1 MIPAH
6 TAPRALGPTD
16 KRDVTFHLTPY
27 APGLEKAAVNDRQR
41 GLTVSNR
48 RPGQALFAL
57 LDRLGLDADLV
68 ELAEMDNGEIAV
80 HARRRP
86 AHVYAFVWSGLSIAE
101 ATAAH
106 EGLIQHQRLR
116 ATR

>member
-1 MIPAH
+1 MMAA
-6 TAPRALGPTD
+6 TAQRVVGPTD

-27 APGLEKAAVNDRQR
+27 APGCETAAINDRQR

-57 LDRLGLDADLV
+57 LDRLGLTADLV

-80 HARRRP
+80 HAPRKP
-86 AHVYAFVWSGLSIAE
+86 HHVYAFVWSGLSMGE
-101 ATAAH
+101 AASAH
-106 EGLIQHQRLR
+106 DGLKQHQRLR
-116 ATR
+116 GAR